1 MVAAGKIDGL
11 ENVLAEYGTIRVAD
25 YQRNYDWT
33 SQEIDDLWRDLRSAI
48 DDGKE
53 HFFGSLI
60 VQQDGEV
67 GRCELVDGQQR
78 ITTIFLFIARLR
90 DEVQKLG
97 LDSIPSQSAKER
109 NIPVRQYIEDFLY
122 GKGVSHT
129 EPRYQANAL
138 LFKMNKDAL
147 SPADDP
153 DSERGVP
160 KRSRDIDK
168 EATLAYRKAF
178 WQVRRLISVELEDL
192 STNDLK
198 LRRLHSLSVGFR
210 NKLRVLPITTGDL
223 DESLNVF
230 MTINDR
236 GLPLGVFDLV
246 RGQVL
251 KAITANKDD
260 HKKKTL
266 FVDTLSDWESILS
279 NIEGVKPDQ
288 YLRHYLLSTR
298 AEKVTMKSV
307 PIVAAKIIDMASK
320 GFESRAE
327 SFWQGIQESSEL
339 YDTLLRPTMSGKTK
353 QRLECLRMIAD
364 SYRVLGLRILHS
376 DGNLSQVQQDELV
389 RLLFIAVMRWNIEG
403 RNAQELE
410 GLLQEACKPLWQ
422 EGGFS
427 SVETTLQ
434 QIINLECDIP
444 KFLQEGVS
452 VQWAK
457 AILLTLET
465 ELSGKAASLNISTLH
480 VEHVAPQ
487 KSTDHWKSVFAG
499 SDRSY
504 KELVEDIGNLTILDS
519 GLNQAVKQKPF
530 VDKAIEYKKS
540 RSNVTNNL
548 EKLTVWDD
556 KLISERHLWIERSLA
571 TVLSIKPNEITLFS
585 E

>member
-11 ENVLAEYGTIRVAD
+11 ENVLAEYSAIRVAD

-33 SQEIDDLWRDLRSAI
+33 SQEIDDLWRDLRSSI
-48 DDGKE
+48 DEGKE

-60 VQQDGEV
+60 VQHDGEV

-78 ITTIFLFIARLR
+78 ITTIFLFMARLR

-97 LDSIPSQSAKER
+97 LDSIASQSAKER
-109 NIPVRQYIEDFLY
+109 SIPVRQYIEDFLY
-122 GKGVSHT
+122 GKSVSHT

-178 WQVRRLISVELEDL
+178 WQVRRLISLELEDL
-192 STNDLK
+192 ATNDLK
-198 LRRLHSLSVGFR
+198 LRRLHALSEGFR
-210 NKLRVLPITTGDL
+210 TKLRVLPITTGDL

-251 KAITANKDD
+251 KAVTSNKDD
-260 HKKKTL
+260 TKKKTL
-266 FVDTLSDWESILS
+266 FVETLSDWESILS
-279 NIEGVKPDQ
+279 NVEGVKPDQ

-307 PIVAAKIIDMASK
+307 PIVAAKVIDMSSK
-320 GFESRAE
+320 GFETRAE
-327 SFWQGIQESSEL
+327 SFWQGIQESAEL
-339 YDTLLRPTMSGKTK
+339 YDSLLRPTMSGKTK
-353 QRLECLRMIAD
+353 QRLECLRMVAD
-364 SYRVLGLRILHS
+364 SYRILGMRILHT
-376 DGNLSQVQQDELV
+376 DANLSQAQQDELF

-410 GLLQEACKPLWQ
+410 GLFQDACKPLWQ
-422 EGGFS
+422 AGGFS
-427 SVETTLQ
+427 AVEKTLHR
-434 QIINLECDIP
+434 IINLECDIS

-487 KSTDHWKSVFAG
+487 KPTDHWKAVFSS

-504 KELVEDIGNLTILDS
+504 KDLVEDIGNLTILDS

-530 VDKAIEYKKS
+530 LEKAIEYKKS
-540 RSNVTNNL
+540 RSNITNNL
-548 EKLTVWDD
+548 ERLAVWDEI
-556 KLISERHLWIERSLA
+556 LISGRHLWIEKSLA
-571 TVLSIKPNEITLFS
+571 AVLSIKASDFKLFS
-585 E
+585 D